1 MAQNFWTAIFA
12 FWVNFIVT
20 VVVSYCTKAR
30 PEAELVGLVH
40 SLTPKPESAKLVW
53 WKRPEAL
60 AAAILLA
67 VIALN
72 MFALAG
78 AILTAFG
85 LKSNGNVALYAKS
98 LGINVNLW
106 WGLVMAVFGLT
117 MFWFGQRG
125 QMRAEKERDG
135 KRKKAAS

>member
-20 VVVSYCTKAR
+20 VAVRYCTKAR

-40 SLTPKPESAKLVW
+40 SLTPRPEHAHQVW

-60 AAAILLA
+60 AVAILLA

-72 MFALAG
+72 IF
-78 AILTAFG
+78 F
-85 LKSNGNVALYAKS
+85 Y
-98 LGINVNLW
+98 
-106 WGLVMAVFGLT
+106 
-117 MFWFGQRG
+117 
-125 QMRAEKERDG
+125 
-135 KRKKAAS
+135 